1 MNGKHYSEDD
11 LTLLYY
17 GETRRPHRMRRH
29 LGNCAGC
36 AALFE
41 EISAT
46 LALVEPPAVPE
57 RGELY
62 GLEVWQRIRPLL
74 PEQEPVVSWS
84 SSWWGR
90 LSLVAAAATVLIT
103 TVSVGW
109 LIPRSR
115 PGAPAA
121 APVATTLQT
130 TAGISERVRSVAIAD
145 HLEQSERLLL
155 ELINAEGPTLDLS
168 ARQDWAAQLVESNRF
183 YRQASRGAGQTIV
196 ADVLDDLERSLLD
209 IAHGPA
215 TLSAS
220 DLNALRNRLDSGALI
235 FKVRVLADELDERE
249 PPASDAHNS
258 L

>member
-17 GETRRPHRMRRH
+17 GEARRPARMRQH
-29 LGNCAGC
+29 LENCVGC

-41 EISAT
+41 EISGT
-46 LALVEPPAVPE
+46 LAMIEPPAVPE

-84 SSWWGR
+84 TRWFGR
-90 LSLVAAAATVLIT
+90 LALAGAAASVLIT
-103 TVSVGW
+103 AVSIGW
-109 LIPRSR
+109 LFPRS
-115 PGAPAA
+115 PAEAPTVT
-121 APVATTLQT
+121 PVSAGLQT
-130 TAGISERVRSVAIAD
+130 AASVERVRSVAIAD

-155 ELINAEGPTLDLS
+155 ELINADGPTLDLS
-168 ARQDWAAQLVESNRF
+168 VQDWAAQLVESNRF
-183 YRQASRGAGQTIV
+183 YRQASRSAGQTIL

-215 TLSAS
+215 TLSTS
-220 DLNALRNRLDSGALI
+220 DLAALRHRLDSGALI
-235 FKVRVLADELDERE
+235 FKVRVLADELDERN
-249 PPASDAHNS
+249 PPTSDTPNT